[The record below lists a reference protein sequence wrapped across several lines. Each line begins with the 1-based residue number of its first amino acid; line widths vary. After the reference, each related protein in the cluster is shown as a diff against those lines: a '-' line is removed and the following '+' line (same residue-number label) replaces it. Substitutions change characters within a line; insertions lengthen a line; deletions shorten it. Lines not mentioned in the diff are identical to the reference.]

1 MSVNPPEPRAE
12 PPLEVLLDTAISLA
26 SAAGQLLLGGAGLT
40 HSAEF
45 KKASTDLVTNFDR
58 SAESLIVNGL
68 RARYP
73 HHRVLAEEGGEH
85 HGDPTAP
92 CWIVDPLD
100 GTTNFAHGLPM
111 FSVSIACAVADVVQV
126 GVVHA
131 PALGWTFSAMR
142 GRGALLN
149 GQPLAVSKTDGLDVA
164 MLSTGFPYDRRT
176 SDENNLAQ
184 FVAFKR
190 RAQGIRRFGSA
201 SIDLALVA
209 AGRFDG
215 YWEMK
220 LSPWDIAAGILLCEE
235 AGGTVSDWRGHSV
248 NLFRGEVLATNG
260 PLHQPMLDVLGRTQH
275 GQFQL

>member
-1 MSVNPPEPRAE
+1 MQKSGLDEV
-12 PPLEVLLDTAISLA
+12 PPLEVLLDTAVSLA
-26 SAAGQLLLGGAGLT
+26 IAAGQVLLLGAGVT
-40 HSAEF
+40 HNAEY
-45 KKASTDLVTNFDR
+45 KLASTDLVTTYDR
-58 SAESLIVNGL
+58 SAEDLIVSGL

-85 HGDPTAP
+85 HGDPHAP

-100 GTTNFAHGLPM
+100 GTTNFAHGLPL
-111 FSVSIACAVADVVQV
+111 FSVSIACAVADEVQV

-131 PALGWTFSAMR
+131 PALNWTFSALR
-142 GRGALLN
+142 GGGARCN
-149 GQPLAVSKTDGLDVA
+149 GQPLSVSKTDALDVA

-176 SDENNLAQ
+176 SAENNLAQ

-220 LSPWDIAAGILLCEE
+220 LSPWDIAAGILLCTE
-235 AGGTVSDWRGHSV
+235 AGGTVTDWRGHPV

-260 PLHQPMLDVLGRTQH
+260 PLHPPMLEVLGRTQN